1 MHPQAKYFNAFNL
14 IDGIGPRALEKLLA
28 HFGSLELAWRATSGE
43 IIKSGIGKL
52 AAEQIQHNRLKINP
66 DLEFEKLLKENI
78 KLVTMQ
84 DDDYPRLL
92 KEIYSPPAML
102 YVRGALAPDNSFCIA
117 VVGSRLF
124 TAYGQQVASL
134 ISADLA
140 RAGLTIVS
148 GLAKGIDALA
158 HRAALDV
165 GGKTIAVLGSGA
177 DWQSIYPRV
186 NKKLAEEIIAHNG
199 AIISEFPI
207 GTAPLAQ
214 HFPQRNRIV
223 SGLSLGV
230 LVIEASR
237 QSGSLITARTALD
250 QNRDVFAIPGTIFSK
265 NSEGANNL
273 IKMGAKLVTEADDVL
288 QELNLSSIS
297 QFKENREILPDNEE
311 EALILRQ
318 LSKEPIHIDKIVNI
332 TKLSTAIVNSTLT
345 LMELK
350 GKVRHLGNGNY
361 VTAF

>member
-14 IDGIGPRALEKLLA
+14 IDGIGPRAFEKLLA
-28 HFGSLELAWRATSGE
+28 YFNSLETAWRASGGE
-43 IIKSGIGKL
+43 LIKSGIGTL
-52 AAEQIQHNRLKINP
+52 AVEQIQRQRPKINP
-66 DLEFEKLLKENI
+66 DAAFEKLLKEDI
-78 KLVTMQ
+78 HLVTIQ
-84 DDDYPRLL
+84 DNDYPRLL
-92 KEIYSPPAML
+92 KEIYAPPAML
-102 YVRGALAPDNSFCIA
+102 YVRGALAPDDSFCVAI
-117 VVGSRLF
+117 VGSRLF
-124 TAYGQQVASL
+124 SAYGQQAASL

-177 DWQSIYPRV
+177 DQQSIYPRA
-186 NKKLAEEIIAHNG
+186 NKNLAEEIIAHNG
-199 AIISEFPI
+199 AIISEFPV
-207 GTAPLAQ
+207 GAAPLAQ

-230 LVIEASR
+230 LVVEAPR
-237 QSGSLITARTALD
+237 QSGSLITAQAALE

-265 NSEGANNL
+265 SSEGANNL

-288 QELNLSSIS
+288 QELNLSSMS

-311 EALILRQ
+311 ESLILRQ

-332 TKLSTAIVNSTLT
+332 TKLSTAMVNSTLT